1 MKTRRS
7 FLAAVASGGVA
18 LSLASAEPA
27 AAQSSSGSAAPSSSA
42 KPPSAAALAAA
53 VSMRAFDAGLS
64 DAEVAAIAAGI
75 DANRAGA
82 QLNPK
87 KKPLKNETGPD
98 VHFAVR
104 GDEA

>member
-27 AAQSSSGSAAPSSSA
+27 AAQSSPAPAPSSSVT
-42 KPPSAAALAAA
+42 PPSAAALAAA

>member
-1 MKTRRS
+1 MKSRRS

-18 LSLASAEPA
+18 LSLANPEPA
-27 AAQSSSGSAAPSSSA
+27 LAQSSPSPAPASSA

-53 VSMRAFDAGLS
+53 TGMRAFDSGLS

-75 DANRAGA
+75 DANRSGG

-87 KKPLKNETGPD
+87 KKRLRNDVGPG
-98 VHFAVR
+98 VHFAVT
-104 GDEA
+104 GEEA